1 MQVRI
6 LPFPHTTT
14 GGKIMMCYKDRTFCP
29 FTDCICECH
38 RKLTDHHR
46 ETAAKLGLP
55 IAQYAEQPECFE
67 AGVRRRKS

>member
-1 MQVRI
+1 
-6 LPFPHTTT
+6 
-14 GGKIMMCYKDRTFCP
+14 MMCYKDRTFCP